1 MTCPFSSL
9 QQLPTE
15 QSLLALHLF
24 NSSANIFCKT
34 EIVCQ
39 MNKLVNF
46 IKINNDWYLM
56 DNVRF
61 LEVFDQDKKGRLG
74 FS

>member
-1 MTCPFSSL
+1 MKFNDI
-9 QQLPTE
+9 QGKKV
-15 QSLLALHLF
+15 LF
-24 NSSANIFCKT
+24 LNWPVSKHNVLEGEVKELSPSK
-34 EIVCQ
+34 
-39 MNKLVNF
+39 NF

-56 DNVRF
+56 ENVRF